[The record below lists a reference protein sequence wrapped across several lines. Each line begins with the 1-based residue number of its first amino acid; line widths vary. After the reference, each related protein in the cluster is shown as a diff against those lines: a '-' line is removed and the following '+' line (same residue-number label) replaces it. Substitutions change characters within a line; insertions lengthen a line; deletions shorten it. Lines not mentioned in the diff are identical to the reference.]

1 MPVFSGLTGTPES
14 RALIFK
20 CPQIVHSLFCMTLD
34 TEKTI
39 AKEAVLALVNISA
52 DEEGTAVLLEE
63 VIIAY
68 LLNRQFVN

>member
-1 MPVFSGLTGTPES
+1 
-14 RALIFK
+14 
-20 CPQIVHSLFCMTLD
+20 MTLD